1 LITDNALDLLQ
12 KRYFKENEHT
22 WEDLCKRV
30 CLSIAS
36 NEIEKEKWK
45 KVFYNMMTN
54 LEFIPST
61 PCLINANENNNG
73 QLSSCFIISLR
84 DNIESI
90 YQAKS
95 ECAKIFQKNGG
106 VGFNISVLRPQNTV
120 VETSKGYSCGTIGF
134 MEEFNLTADVVT
146 RNNIRKG
153 AIKIDLNDWHPDILE
168 FIHCKKDKSKYTH
181 MNISVSLSDK
191 FMNAVINDKE
201 WDLVFPDYTRDKE
214 KYNRE
219 WDGNLDKW
227 IKNKYPIKVYQ
238 TLKAKELYTKIMEN
252 AWETGEPGVSFR
264 DAMDMFNPNPHLGT
278 IDSTNPCLHK
288 DTLMVT
294 ENGLERINKLKS
306 KIWNGKEFTETKTW
320 KTGIKKVN
328 KIMTNSGFEYI
339 TTPDHKFLLD
349 DGTWCESQNLI
360 GKNIKFEIKEKEWIG
375 INPYISANYEV
386 LGFEF
391 GDGTYHKASNRMK
404 YIYGNPEKDKEAIQ
418 LIESVLHESFEPKD
432 TKKPDIDHVIK
443 IPRGTIYANA
453 FYDKIE
459 NRMIPDWIM
468 KLPKNEMKSFLKG
481 LFSANGTNLKEHHR
495 IQLVSINAEMLKQVQ
510 QMLLMFGIKGKLWYH
525 NKEKNIE
532 FSNGEYTCKQSAHIV
547 LSKDS
552 YKKYL
557 DDIGFI
563 QEYKNG
569 YKEYKNKYE
578 DEYETVIL
586 ISELDEEEVWDF
598 TESKLHMGI
607 TNGAYVH
614 NCAEFCSIPYNSCNL
629 GSINL
634 TTCVEDGVFN
644 FNKFEILIQNSIR
657 FLDDMITVN
666 KLPFDKISEVTKSV
680 RSVGLGI
687 MGLADCLYMLKIPYN
702 NQKGY
707 EFTDDLFKLMRETS
721 ENTSIELAKEKGVY
735 PEWKGSI
742 WEQNGIE
749 IRNSNFLSIA
759 PTGSISFIANTSGG
773 LEPNFALAYSRR
785 TNEGDIYYLA
795 NSIFEKELKDKG
807 LYSKEL
813 LQKIADNNGSCVG
826 IKEIPKEIQRV
837 FVIASDILPKQHV
850 DIVGIIQKHVDLST
864 SKTVNLPKL
873 ATIKDIEDIY
883 MYAWELGCKGVTVY
897 RDGCRDDQV
906 LSVTREPIEI
916 KDDYII
922 PKEAMA
928 RAKGE
933 RVKLPTGCGSIWL
946 MSFKDKNNKLA
957 EIFSQPGTSGGC
969 NGLTEALTRT
979 VSLLLRSGVHPDYI
993 IDQLQSVKCPV
1004 AMNARKEGRCNGKS
1018 CSDIIAKELIYQLKD
1033 SKSINNDIERYVIN
1047 ELHIVKKDE
1056 KMKCPDCGE
1065 KMRLESGCVT
1075 CNCGFSRCG

>member
-1 LITDNALDLLQ
+1 MITDNALDLLQ
-12 KRYFKENEHT
+12 KRYFKQDEHT
-22 WEDLCKRV
+22 WEDLCRRV
-30 CLSIAS
+30 SSSITNAET
-36 NEIEKEKWK
+36 NQNKEKWQ
-45 KVFYNMMTN
+45 KVFFNMMTN

-106 VGFNISVLRPQNTV
+106 VGFNISVLRPKNTV

-153 AIKIDLNDWHPDILE
+153 AIKIDLNEWHPDILE

-201 WDLVFPDYTRDKE
+201 WDLVFPDYTWDKE
-214 KYNRE
+214 KYNQE

-278 IDSTNPCLHK
+278 IDSTNPC
-288 DTLMVT
+288 
-294 ENGLERINKLKS
+294 
-306 KIWNGKEFTETKTW
+306 
-320 KTGIKKVN
+320 
-328 KIMTNSGFEYI
+328 
-339 TTPDHKFLLD
+339 
-349 DGTWCESQNLI
+349 
-360 GKNIKFEIKEKEWIG
+360 
-375 INPYISANYEV
+375 
-386 LGFEF
+386 
-391 GDGTYHKASNRMK
+391 
-404 YIYGNPEKDKEAIQ
+404 
-418 LIESVLHESFEPKD
+418 
-432 TKKPDIDHVIK
+432 
-443 IPRGTIYANA
+443 
-453 FYDKIE
+453 
-459 NRMIPDWIM
+459 
-468 KLPKNEMKSFLKG
+468 
-481 LFSANGTNLKEHHR
+481 
-495 IQLVSINAEMLKQVQ
+495 
-510 QMLLMFGIKGKLWYH
+510 
-525 NKEKNIE
+525 
-532 FSNGEYTCKQSAHIV
+532 
-547 LSKDS
+547 
-552 YKKYL
+552 
-557 DDIGFI
+557 
-563 QEYKNG
+563 
-569 YKEYKNKYE
+569 
-578 DEYETVIL
+578 
-586 ISELDEEEVWDF
+586 
-598 TESKLHMGI
+598 
-607 TNGAYVH
+607 
-614 NCAEFCSIPYNSCNL
+614 AEFCSIPYNSCNL

-634 TTCVEDGVFN
+634 ITCVEDGLFN
-644 FNKFEILIQNSIR
+644 YDKFKILIQNSIR
-657 FLDDMITVN
+657 FLDNMITVN

-687 MGLADCLYMLKIPYN
+687 MGLADCLYMLNIPYN

-707 EFTDDLFKLMRETS
+707 KFTDDLFKLMRETA

-735 PEWKGSI
+735 PKWKGSI

-795 NSIFEKELKDKG
+795 NSIFEKELKDRG

-813 LQKIADNNGSCVG
+813 LQKIANNNGSCVG
-826 IKEIPKEIQRV
+826 IKEIPKEMQRV

-850 DIVGIIQKHVDLST
+850 DIVGVIQKHVDLST
-864 SKTVNLPKL
+864 SKTINLPKL
-873 ATIKDIEDIY
+873 ATIKDVEDIY
-883 MYAWELGCKGVTVY
+883 MYAWKLGCKGVTVY

-906 LSVTREPIEI
+906 LSVTREPIEL

-922 PKEAMA
+922 PKEAMV

-979 VSLLLRSGVHPDYI
+979 VSLLLRSGVHPDNI

-1004 AMNARKEGRCNGKS
+1004 AMNARKEGRCDGKS
-1018 CSDIIAKELIYQLKD
+1018 CSDIIAKELIYQLKE
-1033 SKSINNDIERYVIN
+1033 SKPIKDDIERYIIDD
-1047 ELHIVKKDE
+1047 LHIVKNDE